1 MNSQHLKVK
10 SWGMIFL
17 TALAAL
23 SCFVFCNSASAASG
37 NNQLKP
43 GEFVID
49 HPTLIN
55 LGFEWHISGDDNRNS
70 KVEVSYRKQGDTT
83 WKQAMPMLRLQGER
97 IYQKNSWDVV
107 SPNMF
112 AGSVLDLEP
121 DTAYEARFV
130 MSDPDGI
137 EGQSAKSV
145 TKTVT
150 VRTRPEPK
158 PYAGGRVFHVYPPG
172 YKGSKLEPSFGGI
185 MCAYKTYCG
194 GGDTTTTARPRVQP
208 GDIILVHAGLYR
220 NHPEYYGP
228 DQLNNTTSPVEG
240 TYYLTASGTPDRPI
254 VIKGAGDGEVILD
267 GGGNFNLFNVK
278 TGNYNYIEGITF
290 RNTDIA
296 IWAGTQFQQ
305 GSKGLTVK
313 NCRFENVDVGIFSN
327 YSGSSDFYIAD
338 NTFIGR
344 DNLKYLTAWTNS
356 PFGTQPAPGRESYWA
371 QFNGIGGQVFPP
383 TMASYVAVKV
393 YGPGHVIAYNYVEGF
408 HDGIDTETY
417 GNPDGSDAIKG
428 PNYPPRE
435 YWDRRSVAVDY
446 YNNYMT
452 NFHDNSFEIDGS
464 MHNIRVLRNM
474 MINSANEPMC
484 NQPAVGGPIYW
495 IRNVIY
501 HAPDG
506 ATRMTSGAAGVL
518 FYNNTILTEVNVASS
533 GNNHWRN
540 NLILGE
546 GSSPA
551 IFREL
556 TYTNY
561 SDSDYNGFRVNPGA
575 DYSFQWTSPPWK
587 VLADYSSLVNGT
599 GGGGEEGG
607 GGGRGGGQAGG
618 PQRQPDKSMEVR
630 RFKTLAEYS
639 EATHQD
645 QHSVAVDYDV
655 FVNVPKLEK
664 DPKTV
669 QKLYEA
675 SDFDFSLKQGSA
687 AIDKGVM
694 LPGITDGFSGSA
706 PDLGALEYGQAPPH
720 YGPRPYAPGGDHP
733 SGN

>member
-1 MNSQHLKVK
+1 MKPQDVTIQ
-10 SWGMIFL
+10 SWGK
-17 TALAAL
+17 ASLAVVVVL
-23 SCFVFCNSASAASG
+23 SFVGVCNAAFAASG

-43 GEFVID
+43 GEFVVD

-55 LGFEWHISGDDNRNS
+55 LGFEWHIDGDDNRNS
-70 KVEVSYRKQGDTT
+70 KVEVSYRAKGDAT

-97 IYQKNSWDVV
+97 IYQRDSWNVI

-112 AGSVLDLEP
+112 AGSILDLQPGTE
-121 DTAYEARFV
+121 YEARFV

-137 EGQSAKSV
+137 TGQTA
-145 TKTVT
+145 KTVT
-150 VRTRPEPK
+150 KIVTTRTRKEPM
-158 PYAGGRVFHVYPPG
+158 PYAGGRILHVYPPS
-172 YKGSKLEPSFGGI
+172 YKGPRQEPSFDGI

-208 GDIILVHAGLYR
+208 GDVILVHAGVYR
-220 NHPEYYGP
+220 NHPDYYGP
-228 DQLNNTTSPVEG
+228 DKLNNTTTPFEG
-240 TYYLTASGTPDRPI
+240 TYYLTASGTPDKPI

-278 TGNYNYIEGITF
+278 TGDYNYIEGITF

-305 GSKGLTVK
+305 GSKGLAVK
-313 NCRFENVDVGIFSN
+313 NCRFENVDIGIFSN

-344 DNLKYLTAWTNS
+344 DNLNYLTAWTNS
-356 PFGTQPAPGRESYWA
+356 PYGQHPAPGHESYWA
-371 QFNGIGGQVFPP
+371 QFNGVGGQVFPP

-428 PNYPPRE
+428 PYYPPRE
-435 YWDRRSVAVDY
+435 YWDKRSVAVDY

-464 MHNIRVLRNM
+464 EHNIRVLRNM
-474 MINSANEPMC
+474 MVNSANEPMC

-495 IRNVIY
+495 IRNIIY
-501 HAPDG
+501 HAPGG

-518 FYNNTILTEVNVASS
+518 FYNNTILTEVNVGSS

-546 GSSPA
+546 GASPA

-575 DYSFQWTSPPWK
+575 DYSFQWISPPWN
-587 VLADYSSLVNGT
+587 VLVDYSSLLKET
-599 GGGGEEGG
+599 GAGGEEGG
-607 GGGRGGGQAGG
+607 GGRNGAQAG
-618 PQRQPDKSMEVR
+618 RQPDKSMEVR
-630 RFKTLAEYS
+630 RYKTLAEYS
-639 EATHQD
+639 AATHQD

-669 QKLYEA
+669 QKLYKA

-687 AIDKGVM
+687 AMDKGDR
-694 LPGITDGFSGSA
+694 LPNITDGFSGSA
-706 PDLGALEYGQAPPH
+706 PDLGALEYGQTPPH
-720 YGPRPYAPGGDHP
+720 YGPRRYAPGGDQP